1 MRKQFRLSGVDP
13 PQPVPCSPLVRAEP
27 FVFPLRPS
35 HQEIIQR
42 AQCASERR
50 SVKSPVVANPS
61 HHNGPGPTRLTAAVA
76 VVKLK
81 RTSTAGVTQQ
91 SMPTRPERSPSPI
104 PNLWE
109 PCLKSFSPIS
119 LLPSETEPRDNQ
131 PCHSQE
137 HSYQEQC
144 PCAGSDMKARFS
156 HAEPPSMRKRSRSS
170 TLR

>member
-1 MRKQFRLSGVDP
+1 MRLRFACAPRREQALRLLRWSTIPAIARSAAAPRRYHAYSVYH
-13 PQPVPCSPLVRAEP
+13 LVA
-27 FVFPLRPS
+27 
-35 HQEIIQR
+35 
-42 AQCASERR
+42 
-50 SVKSPVVANPS
+50 
-61 HHNGPGPTRLTAAVA
+61 RLTAAVA

-170 TLR
+170 TLRS